1 MATPELL
8 QLLEL
13 LVLLFFCVLC
23 ALLRLLGFQLWLQT
37 MPLVNPR
44 IVVSSTIGV
53 GIQLAL
59 TILAW
64 GDWSTFFAHPART
77 WLVIGSFLLLIAA
90 WFTGTSGVSG
100 GIAHSAAS
108 KTILYGFGIVILAQV
123 VVPPFCDRREIWV
136 IDGDPVRYFG
146 LILFFA
152 GSILRLAAVFALGR
166 RFSGLVAIQ
175 ADHQLKTDGLYRYT
189 RHPSYTGLLGSMMGY
204 ALIFRSA
211 IGLLLCV
218 LLFLLLVS
226 RMNDEEKFLE
236 THFGDEY
243 RTYCQK
249 TRRLVPLI
257 Y

>member
-1 MATPELL
+1 
-8 QLLEL
+8 
-13 LVLLFFCVLC
+13 
-23 ALLRLLGFQLWLQT
+23 

-44 IVVSSTIGV
+44 IVISSTVGV
-53 GIQLAL
+53 VIQLAL

-64 GDWSTFFAHPART
+64 GDWSSFFAHPART
-77 WLVIGSFLLLIAA
+77 WIVIGSFLLLIAA

-100 GIAHSAAS
+100 GVAHSAAS
-108 KTILYGFGIVILAQV
+108 KTILYGFGVVILAVV
-123 VVPPFCDRREIWV
+123 VVPPYCDRGGIWV
-136 IDGDPVRYFG
+136 IDGDTLRYFG
-146 LILFFA
+146 LALFFA

-175 ADHQLKTDGLYRYT
+175 PEHQLKTDGLYRYI
-189 RHPSYTGLLGSMMGY
+189 RHPSYTGLLLSMIGY
-204 ALIFRSA
+204 VLIFRSA
-211 IGLLLCV
+211 IGLVLCI

-243 RTYCQK
+243 RNYRLR
-249 TRRLVPLI
+249 TRRLVPFV

>member
-1 MATPELL
+1 MRAG
-8 QLLEL
+8 
-13 LVLLFFCVLC
+13 
-23 ALLRLLGFQLWLQT
+23 LLRLLGFQLWLRT

-53 GIQLAL
+53 VIQLAL

-77 WLVIGSFLLLIAA
+77 WLVIGSFLLLIVA
-90 WFTGTSGVSG
+90 WFTGTSGISSG
-100 GIAHSAAS
+100 VAHSAES
-108 KTILYGFGIVILAQV
+108 KTILYGFGVVILALV
-123 VVPPFCDRREIWV
+123 LIPPYCDRRDIWV
-136 IDGDPVRYFG
+136 IDGDTLRYFG
-146 LILFFA
+146 LILFLA
-152 GSILRLAAVFALGR
+152 GSILRLAAVFVLGR

-175 ADHQLKTDGLYRYT
+175 PDHQLKTDGLYRYI
-189 RHPSYTGLLGSMMGY
+189 RHPSYTGLLAAMIGY
-204 ALIFRSA
+204 VLIFRSA
-211 IGLLLCV
+211 IGLLLSV

-243 RTYCQK
+243 RNYRLR
-249 TRRLVPLI
+249 TRRLVPMI